1 MVENLS
7 EEKIT
12 EFRAAFELFDKDRDG
27 TITTKELG
35 ILMRNL
41 GRNPSEEE
49 LKQMIREV
57 DLDGNGTIDFKEFL
71 CLMVKKMKGTDTEE
85 ELLEA
90 FKVFDR
96 DGNGYITSHELRYI
110 MTNLGEGLTP
120 EEVEEMVK
128 EADLDNDGQIDYD
141 EPVMMYYQLKNFYQN
156 HRRYVKSKSDVQL
169 NGKYQT
175 LSQIKNSD
183 SCDPVETNEE
193 MDKEFSIDGT
203 KLDPKDVATPCGLIA
218 KSFFNDTFSIK
229 YKGSDNTKD
238 EEVVI
243 DETNIAWEADKKL
256 KYNNIENPKD
266 KNDKNY
272 YKSIQWIDMKD
283 EHFIVWMRPAGLP
296 NFRKLWGRIRK
307 DLEPGNYEVTIKNNY
322 DVSTFDG
329 EKYIVLSTAN
339 AFGGKNKFLGIAY
352 IVVGGS
358 CIVLAIVFLIGY
370 QIHQRKEK

>member
-1 MVENLS
+1 MVKDLS

-12 EFRAAFELFDKDRDG
+12 EFKAAFELFDKDRDG

-41 GRNPSEEE
+41 GQNPSEEE

-141 EPVMMYYQLKNFYQN
+141 EFVKMML
-156 HRRYVKSKSDVQL
+156 SK
-169 NGKYQT
+169 
-175 LSQIKNSD
+175 
-183 SCDPVETNEE
+183 
-193 MDKEFSIDGT
+193 
-203 KLDPKDVATPCGLIA
+203 
-218 KSFFNDTFSIK
+218 
-229 YKGSDNTKD
+229 
-238 EEVVI
+238 
-243 DETNIAWEADKKL
+243 
-256 KYNNIENPKD
+256 
-266 KNDKNY
+266 
-272 YKSIQWIDMKD
+272 
-283 EHFIVWMRPAGLP
+283 
-296 NFRKLWGRIRK
+296 
-307 DLEPGNYEVTIKNNY
+307 
-322 DVSTFDG
+322 
-329 EKYIVLSTAN
+329 
-339 AFGGKNKFLGIAY
+339 
-352 IVVGGS
+352 
-358 CIVLAIVFLIGY
+358 
-370 QIHQRKEK
+370 

>member
-71 CLMVKKMKGTDTEE
+71 CLMVKKMKRTDTEE

-110 MTNLGEGLTP
+110 MTNLGEGLTTA
-120 EEVEEMVK
+120 EVEEMVK

-141 EPVMMYYQLKNFYQN
+141 EFVKMML
-156 HRRYVKSKSDVQL
+156 SK
-169 NGKYQT
+169 
-175 LSQIKNSD
+175 
-183 SCDPVETNEE
+183 
-193 MDKEFSIDGT
+193 
-203 KLDPKDVATPCGLIA
+203 
-218 KSFFNDTFSIK
+218 
-229 YKGSDNTKD
+229 
-238 EEVVI
+238 
-243 DETNIAWEADKKL
+243 
-256 KYNNIENPKD
+256 
-266 KNDKNY
+266 
-272 YKSIQWIDMKD
+272 
-283 EHFIVWMRPAGLP
+283 
-296 NFRKLWGRIRK
+296 
-307 DLEPGNYEVTIKNNY
+307 
-322 DVSTFDG
+322 
-329 EKYIVLSTAN
+329 
-339 AFGGKNKFLGIAY
+339 
-352 IVVGGS
+352 
-358 CIVLAIVFLIGY
+358 
-370 QIHQRKEK
+370 

>member
-12 EFRAAFELFDKDRDG
+12 EFKAAFELFDKDRDG

-41 GRNPSEEE
+41 GQNPSEEE

-141 EPVMMYYQLKNFYQN
+141 EFVKMML
-156 HRRYVKSKSDVQL
+156 SK
-169 NGKYQT
+169 
-175 LSQIKNSD
+175 
-183 SCDPVETNEE
+183 
-193 MDKEFSIDGT
+193 
-203 KLDPKDVATPCGLIA
+203 
-218 KSFFNDTFSIK
+218 
-229 YKGSDNTKD
+229 
-238 EEVVI
+238 
-243 DETNIAWEADKKL
+243 
-256 KYNNIENPKD
+256 
-266 KNDKNY
+266 
-272 YKSIQWIDMKD
+272 
-283 EHFIVWMRPAGLP
+283 
-296 NFRKLWGRIRK
+296 
-307 DLEPGNYEVTIKNNY
+307 
-322 DVSTFDG
+322 
-329 EKYIVLSTAN
+329 
-339 AFGGKNKFLGIAY
+339 
-352 IVVGGS
+352 
-358 CIVLAIVFLIGY
+358 
-370 QIHQRKEK
+370 

>member
-12 EFRAAFELFDKDRDG
+12 EFKAAFELFDKDRDG

-41 GRNPSEEE
+41 GQNPSEEE

-110 MTNLGEGLTP
+110 MTNLGVGLTP

-141 EPVMMYYQLKNFYQN
+141 EFVKMML
-156 HRRYVKSKSDVQL
+156 SK
-169 NGKYQT
+169 
-175 LSQIKNSD
+175 
-183 SCDPVETNEE
+183 
-193 MDKEFSIDGT
+193 
-203 KLDPKDVATPCGLIA
+203 
-218 KSFFNDTFSIK
+218 
-229 YKGSDNTKD
+229 
-238 EEVVI
+238 
-243 DETNIAWEADKKL
+243 
-256 KYNNIENPKD
+256 
-266 KNDKNY
+266 
-272 YKSIQWIDMKD
+272 
-283 EHFIVWMRPAGLP
+283 
-296 NFRKLWGRIRK
+296 
-307 DLEPGNYEVTIKNNY
+307 
-322 DVSTFDG
+322 
-329 EKYIVLSTAN
+329 
-339 AFGGKNKFLGIAY
+339 
-352 IVVGGS
+352 
-358 CIVLAIVFLIGY
+358 
-370 QIHQRKEK
+370 